1 MSSVEAKDIVKI
13 STILT
18 FIEWGQSP
26 SLGSNVG
33 QPEDSPL
40 PSRPRVSNRPAS
52 ERRFVKLLPVHTI
65 NDRLYKFTH
74 EYNSD
79 TALTPGLS

>member
-1 MSSVEAKDIVKI
+1 MSSVEAKDIVNI
-13 STILT
+13 SSLLT
-18 FIEWGQSP
+18 YLERGQSP

-40 PSRPRVSNRPAS
+40 PSRPGISNRLAS
-52 ERRFVKLLPVHTI
+52 ECRFVKLLSVHTI
-65 NDRLYKFTH
+65 NDRLYKFSH

-79 TALTPGLS
+79 TAHSPGIR